1 MGWKERTL
9 SSCSFLVSQ
18 GSSSSS
24 SLKGSWVVTSDGLLS
39 SSSSFS
45 RSAGAWRS
53 FQTTQEVAAAAEKQ
67 QPMGGDHTKGH
78 GNKKKMNLFS
88 AINNALYTALDTDP
102 RSTWSSSLANSLPA
116 YLVGCC
122 EFHSF
127 VMLWI
132 SGVFF
137 FSSPPQ
143 FSGFGTFIPKEC
155 GVWWWWSVLLN
166 FLSYALAGFDSKEID
181 VCSSFKF
188 FNFWHAVL
196 CPTLNPKKNKSESL
210 EVVTL

>member
-24 SLKGSWVVTSDGLLS
+24 SWKGSWVVTSDGLLS

-53 FQTTQEVAAAAEKQ
+53 FQTTQEDAAAAEKQ
-67 QPMGGDHTKGH
+67 QPMDGDHRKGH

-102 RSTWSSSLANSLPA
+102 RST
-116 YLVGCC
+116 
-122 EFHSF
+122 
-127 VMLWI
+127 
-132 SGVFF
+132 
-137 FSSPPQ
+137 
-143 FSGFGTFIPKEC
+143 
-155 GVWWWWSVLLN
+155 
-166 FLSYALAGFDSKEID
+166 
-181 VCSSFKF
+181 
-188 FNFWHAVL
+188 
-196 CPTLNPKKNKSESL
+196 
-210 EVVTL
+210 

>member
-18 GSSSSS
+18 GASSSSGW
-24 SLKGSWVVTSDGLLS
+24 KGSWVVTSDGLLS

-102 RSTWSSSLANSLPA
+102 RSTWSSSLANFLPA

-122 EFHSF
+122 GFHSF

-137 FSSPPQ
+137 FLISSTI
-143 FSGFGTFIPKEC
+143 FWIWYIHTKRM
-155 GVWWWWSVLLN
+155 WSVMMMVSFTQLLELCSCWVSLKGDRCM
-166 FLSYALAGFDSKEID
+166 FLF
-181 VCSSFKF
+181 
-188 FNFWHAVL
+188 
-196 CPTLNPKKNKSESL
+196 
-210 EVVTL
+210 